1 MEANSD
7 MTDGPILIDLEADDP
22 SPADAPPVPEIGEAA
37 LPAVA
42 QHLAASRGRVS
53 RLGRWFLAAL
63 GALISALVGIAMWDF
78 VVGLLESRPLIGMTI
93 TALTGIVLA
102 LLGLVALREAL
113 AYRRLDV
120 LERLQTATAEAR
132 LGNSRAEGVKA
143 ASDVMALYRG
153 RDDMSWKI
161 NRVNE
166 LLPDQMD
173 AEGILTLAEAELMDP
188 LDKAA
193 LAEVESAARRV
204 AMSTALVP
212 IALADIAIALAT
224 NMRMVRAVAQIYG
237 GRSGTVGSWK
247 LVRAVLTHL
256 VATGAV
262 AIGDDLISSVAGGA
276 LAGKISRRFGEG
288 IINGALTARVGI
300 TAITLCRPMPFVVR
314 EKPKTRNVVKR
325 ALTGVFQRG

>member
-1 MEANSD
+1 
-7 MTDGPILIDLEADDP
+7 MTEGPILIDLEDNEL
-22 SPADAPPVPEIGEAA
+22 SPAEAPPVPEIGDAA

-42 QHLAASRGRVS
+42 QHLAKSGGRMS
-53 RLGRWFLAAL
+53 RLGRWFFASLAAL
-63 GALISALVGIAMWDF
+63 VSGLVGIAMWDF
-78 VVGLLESRPLIGMTI
+78 VTGLLATRPTIGLVI
-93 TALTGIVLA
+93 TALTALVLA
-102 LLGLVALREAL
+102 LLLLVALREAL
-113 AYRRLDV
+113 AYHRLGV
-120 LERLQTATAEAR
+120 LENLQSSISDAR
-132 LGNSRAEGVKA
+132 LGGRDDGTKA
-143 ASDVMALYRG
+143 AQNVMALYRG
-153 RDDMSWKI
+153 REELTWKI

-166 LLPDQMD
+166 RMPDQLD
-173 AEGILTLAEAELMDP
+173 AESVLVLVETEVMDP

-193 LAEVESAARRV
+193 LAEVESASRRV
-204 AMSTALVP
+204 AMTTALVP
-212 IALADIAIALAT
+212 IALADIGIALAT

-237 GRSGTVGSWK
+237 GRSGTVGSWR

-262 AIGDDLISSVAGGA
+262 AIGDDLIGSVAGGA
-276 LAGKISRRFGEG
+276 IAGKISRRFGEG

>member
-1 MEANSD
+1 
-7 MTDGPILIDLEADDP
+7 MTEGPILIDLEDNEL
-22 SPADAPPVPEIGEAA
+22 SPAEAPPVPEIGDAA

-42 QHLAASRGRVS
+42 QHLAKSGGRMS
-53 RLGRWFLAAL
+53 RLGRWFFASLAAL
-63 GALISALVGIAMWDF
+63 VSGLVGIAMWDF
-78 VVGLLESRPLIGMTI
+78 VTGLLATRPTIGLVI
-93 TALTGIVLA
+93 TALTALVLA
-102 LLGLVALREAL
+102 LLLLVALREAL
-113 AYRRLDV
+113 AYRRLGV
-120 LERLQTATAEAR
+120 LENLQSSISDAR
-132 LGNSRAEGVKA
+132 LGGRDDGTKA
-143 ASDVMALYRG
+143 AQNVMALYRG
-153 RDDMSWKI
+153 REELTWKI

-166 LLPDQMD
+166 RMPDQLD
-173 AEGILTLAEAELMDP
+173 AESVLVLVETEVMDP

-193 LAEVESAARRV
+193 LAEVESASRRV
-204 AMSTALVP
+204 AMTTALVP
-212 IALADIAIALAT
+212 IALADIGIALAT

-237 GRSGTVGSWK
+237 GRSGTVGSWR

-262 AIGDDLISSVAGGA
+262 AIGDDLIGSVAGGA
-276 LAGKISRRFGEG
+276 IAGKISRRFGEG